1 MPNFLSF
8 DWLLFTERVVFN
20 LTETAHKTI
29 DCETWPKY
37 LNVEK
42 RQKLTSGNSGPNNN
56 MKETI
61 LTMYQALMNHL
72 NN

>member
-1 MPNFLSF
+1 MEFQFINF
-8 DWLLFTERVVFN
+8 T
-20 LTETAHKTI
+20 
-29 DCETWPKY
+29 PKY

-42 RQKLTSGNSGPNNN
+42 RQKLTSGNQGPNNN

-72 NN
+72 NNWLEIH